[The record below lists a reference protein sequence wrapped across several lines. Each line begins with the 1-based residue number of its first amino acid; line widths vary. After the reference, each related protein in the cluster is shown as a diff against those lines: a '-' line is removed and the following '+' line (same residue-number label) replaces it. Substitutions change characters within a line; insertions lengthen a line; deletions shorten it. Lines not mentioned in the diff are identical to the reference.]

1 MWRELYRLNN
11 EDVKTSKIFSLEK
24 YLNPKVSEYIIS
36 NLSIDSDVTVLDS
49 SSVFNIDVLE
59 KEQDGIVNI
68 HRINDIRWVNKYFE
82 AINAKLNVGGV
93 LIGSV
98 EIYTQRKKRITSRFN
113 PLISYP
119 VYWLDFLLRRVFPKL
134 KFTQKIYFFLT
145 GGHNRAISR
154 AEAYGRLYSCGFEF
168 ISEKEIDNMLY
179 FAFRKVS
186 TPKYD
191 TEPTYGPFVKLKRIG
206 KDGKII
212 NVRKFRTMYAY
223 SEYLQSL
230 VYDSNDLAQ
239 GGKFKDDF
247 RITNW
252 GKFMRKFWIDEYPMF
267 WNVLKGELKI
277 VGVRPLSNH
286 YYNLYDEDLQKMRVK
301 VKPGLVPPYYVDMP
315 KTLEEIQ
322 DSERRYLEA
331 YEKNPW
337 KTQWKYFGKAMYNIL
352 IKRARSS

>member
-1 MWRELYRLNN
+1 MWRELYRINDK
-11 EDVKTSKIFSLEK
+11 DVQTSKLKSLEK
-24 YLNPKVSEYIIS
+24 YLNKQVHEYIIE
-36 NLSIDSDVTVLDS
+36 NFTFDSDVAVLDS
-49 SSVFNIDVLE
+49 ESIFNIDVLD

-82 AINAKLNVGGV
+82 AINAKLNNGGL

-98 EIYTQRKKRITSRFN
+98 ETYRQRKIRILSKYN
-113 PLISYP
+113 PVIEYP
-119 VYWLDFLLRRVFPKL
+119 AYWIDFLVKRVFPKL
-134 KFTQKIYFFLT
+134 KLTQWLYFVLT
-145 GGHNRAISR
+145 RGHNRAISR
-154 AEAYGRLYSCGFEF
+154 AEAFGRLYSCGFEF
-168 ISEKEIDNMLY
+168 VSEKEIENVMY
-179 FAFRKVS
+179 FVFKKVS
-186 TPKYD
+186 SPKYD

-206 KDGKII
+206 KNGKEI

-223 SEYLQSL
+223 SEYLQGL
-230 VYDSNDLAQ
+230 VYEYNDLAS

-247 RITNW
+247 RVTNW
-252 GKFMRKFWIDEYPMF
+252 GKFMRKFWIDEYPML

-277 VGVRPLSNH
+277 VGVRPLSKH
-286 YYNLYDEDLQKMRVK
+286 YYNLYDEDLKKMRVK